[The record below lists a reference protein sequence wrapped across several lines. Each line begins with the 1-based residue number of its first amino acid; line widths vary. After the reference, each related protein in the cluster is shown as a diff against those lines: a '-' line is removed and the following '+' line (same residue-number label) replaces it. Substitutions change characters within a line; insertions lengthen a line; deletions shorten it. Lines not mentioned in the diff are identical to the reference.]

1 MFGKSLTLVKLF
13 GFEVKI
19 NASWLL
25 LGILIV
31 WSLAQGLFPSLHPGL
46 AVVTYWLMGVAGAVG
61 LLVSIV
67 FHELWHSLVAR
78 RFGLPMKGITLFIF
92 GGVAEMSDEPPSAK
106 AEFLMAVA
114 GPLSSVVLGG
124 IFLAIG
130 FIGHGGRW
138 SVPVVGV
145 TDYLGFL
152 NLVLA
157 AFNFIPAFPLD
168 GGRVLRSILWG
179 WKNDLSWATRV
190 ASGVGT
196 GFAFILM
203 GLGALQFLL
212 GSLIGG
218 IWMFLIGLFL
228 RGASQ
233 MSYRQLLVRNALQ
246 GERVRDFMKADPV
259 TVPPGITVQEL
270 VDRYILKHHYKMY
283 PVVEDGRLV
292 GCVTLSQVKDIPRA
306 EWSARRVGDMEIAC
320 GPDRTVSP
328 DDDAMKALSLMSR
341 LNASRL
347 MVVEAGTLRGVITLK
362 DMMGL
367 IALKADLKGRS

>member
-1 MFGKSLTLVKLF
+1 MFGKSITLVKLF

-19 NASWLL
+19 NMSWIV
-25 LGILIV
+25 LGVLIV
-31 WSLAQGLFPSLHPGL
+31 WSLARGLFPSLHPGL
-46 AVVTYWLMGVAGAVG
+46 GDAAYWIMGVAGALG

-114 GPLSSVVLGG
+114 GPLSSVVLGLA
-124 IFLAIG
+124 FLGVG
-130 FIGHGGRW
+130 FLGHGGGW
-138 SVPVVGV
+138 SVPVVAV

-152 NLVLA
+152 NLILA
-157 AFNFIPAFPLD
+157 AFNLIPAFPLD

-179 WKNDLSWATRV
+179 AKEDIRWATRV
-190 ASGVGT
+190 ASSVGT

-203 GLGALQFLL
+203 AVGAVEFLL
-212 GSLIGG
+212 GNLIGG
-218 IWMFLIGLFL
+218 IWMFLIGIFL

-246 GERVRDFMKADPV
+246 GEKVRDLMMAEPV
-259 TVPPGITVQEL
+259 TVPSGVSVQDL
-270 VDRYILKHHYKMY
+270 VDKYILKHHFKMF
-283 PVVEDGRLV
+283 PVVDDGRLV
-292 GCVTLSQVKDIPRA
+292 GCVTVGQVKEIPRA
-306 EWSARRVGDMEIAC
+306 EWASKRVADMDIQCSAERVIAP
-320 GPDRTVSP
+320 GE
-328 DDDAMKALSLMSR
+328 DAMTALALMNR
-341 LNASRL
+341 LATSRL
-347 MVVEAGTLRGVITLK
+347 MVVEGDKLVGIITLK

-367 IALKADLKGRS
+367 LALKADLGKE

>member
-25 LGILIV
+25 LGLLIV
-31 WSLAQGLFPSLHPGL
+31 WSLARGLFPSLHPGL
-46 AVVTYWLMGVAGAVG
+46 SLTDYWLMGVAGAIG

-67 FHELWHSLVAR
+67 FHELWHSLIAR

-114 GPLSSVVLGG
+114 GPLSSIVLGG
-124 IFLAIG
+124 AFLGIG
-130 FIGHGGRW
+130 FLGHGGHW
-138 SVPVVGV
+138 PVPVVMV

-152 NLVLA
+152 NLILA
-157 AFNFIPAFPLD
+157 AFNLIPAFPLD

-179 WKNDLSWATRV
+179 WKSDINWATRV

-196 GFAFILM
+196 GFAYVLM
-203 GLGALQFLL
+203 GLGGLEFLM
-212 GSLIGG
+212 GSFIGG
-218 IWMFLIGLFL
+218 VWMFLIGLFL

-246 GERVRDFMKADPV
+246 GEKVRDFMKADPV
-259 TVPPGITVQEL
+259 TVPPGISVQEL
-270 VDRYILKHHYKMY
+270 VDHYVLRHHFKMY

-292 GCVTLSQVKDIPRA
+292 GCVTLSQIKDVPRA
-306 EWSARRVGDMEIAC
+306 EWGTRRVSDMNIAC

-328 DDDAMKALSLMSR
+328 DDEAMKALSLMSR

-347 MVVEAGTLRGVITLK
+347 MVIEGGELRGVITLK

-367 IALKADLKGRS
+367 LALKADLKGRA